1 MLSDRIGPDVKTQW
15 ILTLSQCTFWCSVL
29 SDTSGP
35 VANNT
40 QTKWSQY
47 TFWCSV
53 LSDKKTKAFSRHIGR
68 VSMHLLVLSAFRHDV
83 DDVDGVARRV
93 SMHLLVLSAFRPER
107 ELEGSALHVSMHLM
121 VFSAFR
127 HNKLQPDV
135 VLWIESQCTFWCSV
149 LSDHLCD
156 QPQRGLRPQS
166 QCTFWCSVL
175 SDERAINSGPRPG
188 NRLNAPSGAQCFPTE
203 DGGGSITVGNRVS
216 MHLLVL
222 SAFRR
227 QGLGSAS
234 GMAGMV
240 SMHLLVLSAFRPND
254 SNQPKGDDVSQC
266 TFWCS
271 VLSDQ
276 VQTAASNASALG
288 LNAPSGAQCFPTT
301 GSTILW

>member
-107 ELEGSALHVSMHLM
+107 ELEGSALHVSMHLL

-135 VLWIESQCTFWCSV
+135 VLWIE
-149 LSDHLCD
+149 
-156 QPQRGLRPQS
+156 S

>member
-40 QTKWSQY
+40 QTKWSQC

-107 ELEGSALHVSMHLM
+107 ELEGSALHVSMHLL

-135 VLWIESQCTFWCSV
+135 VLWIE
-149 LSDHLCD
+149 
-156 QPQRGLRPQS
+156 
-166 QCTFWCSVL
+166 
-175 SDERAINSGPRPG
+175 
-188 NRLNAPSGAQCFPTE
+188 
-203 DGGGSITVGNRVS
+203 
-216 MHLLVL
+216 
-222 SAFRR
+222 
-227 QGLGSAS
+227 
-234 GMAGMV
+234 
-240 SMHLLVLSAFRPND
+240 
-254 SNQPKGDDVSQC
+254 SQC

-288 LNAPSGAQCFPTT
+288 LNAPSGAQCFPTAT
-301 GSTILW
+301 ADWSLLIDYKSQCTFWCSVLSDTSRGLRKPSTPRVSMHLLVLSAFRLLNDWEEDYDPVCLNAPSGAQCFPTRKSQGRRGREEKVSMHLLVLSAFRPKNAWLTSSSLMCGLNAPSGAQCFPTCNRA